1 MPFKEYGDYDGVG
14 LAELVRTNQVSA
26 REVVDAAIERAE
38 AVDPQLNFLTH
49 RAYEAARA
57 AADDPAL
64 PDGPLK
70 GVPWLM
76 KELASAW
83 AGHPITNCCPYLKD
97 IIAPGDS
104 ELIRRMKAAGMLPF
118 AKATSPEQGWALS
131 TESSMHGITRNPWDL
146 DRTPGGSSGGS
157 AAAVIARVVP
167 MAEGSDGGGSIRVAN
182 NPPGPRA
189 LHSVSDRK
197 RPAPVLRPRL

>member
-14 LAELVRTNQVSA
+14 LAELVRANQVSA

-83 AGHPITNCCPYLKD
+83 EGHPITNCCPY
-97 IIAPGDS
+97 PEGH
-104 ELIRRMKAAGMLPF
+104 RRTWRFGTHPAHEGGRDAALRQSHF
-118 AKATSPEQGWALS
+118 ARTGL
-131 TESSMHGITRNPWDL
+131 GNL
-146 DRTPGGSSGGS
+146 DRS
-157 AAAVIARVVP
+157 VHARHH
-167 MAEGSDGGGSIRVAN
+167 A
-182 NPPGPRA
+182 
-189 LHSVSDRK
+189 
-197 RPAPVLRPRL
+197 